1 MTRTYTTQLGDMWD
15 GIAFRVYDDRRR
27 AEMLLHR
34 LIEANP
40 EHRET
45 SIFSGGITLFVPDVP
60 IDMPVNLPPWKR

>member
-1 MTRTYTTQLGDMWD
+1 MAKQYTTVLGDMWD
-15 GIAFRVYDDRRR
+15 GIAYKVYGDRER

-45 SIFSGGITLFVPDVP
+45 SIFGGGIVLTVPDVADRTP
-60 IDMPVNLPPWKR
+60 DNLPPWKR